1 MTMTIKPISLILAT
15 LLLGGCSVLPYD
27 NDFACKLKDNYG
39 KCIDSFDAY
48 EEAVTGTDK
57 GRAIGDEGVV
67 EGKAGE
73 ASANSTGA
81 SVAVVS
87 SNASEYENYRARVYK
102 QLSAM
107 IDEPETPMV
116 KPAKTVR
123 TLILSYSPST
133 DRRVAYM
140 PRYVYSMLEDSSFVM
155 TDYQLRRPD
164 DQLPAFLMGQGGQ

>member
-1 MTMTIKPISLILAT
+1 MAMKPVCLLMTA

-27 NDFACKLKDNYG
+27 DDFGCKLKNNYG

-48 EEAVTGTDK
+48 EEAVTGADK
-57 GRAIGDEGVV
+57 GKAIGDEGVV
-67 EGKAGE
+67 EGKEGE
-73 ASANSTGA
+73 AAANTNNAEASTA
-81 SVAVVS
+81 PS
-87 SNASEYENYRARVYK
+87 SNTAEYENYRGRVYK

-116 KPAKTVR
+116 KPPKTVR

-140 PRYVYSMLEDSSFVM
+140 PRYVYSMLEDASFVM
-155 TDYQLRRPD
+155 TDYRLRRPD
-164 DQLPAFLMGQGGQ
+164 DQLPALLMGGQ

>member
-1 MTMTIKPISLILAT
+1 
-15 LLLGGCSVLPYD
+15 
-27 NDFACKLKDNYG
+27 
-39 KCIDSFDAY
+39 
-48 EEAVTGTDK
+48 
-57 GRAIGDEGVV
+57 
-67 EGKAGE
+67 
-73 ASANSTGA
+73 
-81 SVAVVS
+81 
-87 SNASEYENYRARVYK
+87 
-102 QLSAM
+102 
-107 IDEPETPMV
+107 MV